1 MDWTLAQLRAKVRE
15 LTGQRSTSQLSDAD
29 LTDKIND
36 FYCNVFPDEVELP
49 ELKGFYSF
57 STVQGDGEYA
67 LPSTVLR
74 IKKPITKL
82 AGTNALIKVYE
93 GGKKVKVRIPA
104 PDGNGFANAEVS
116 DFVAGAAQPTA
127 RSTTAVGTVVRPST
141 HNGFVYECTASAG
154 VLGTEPVWPTTPG
167 ESVSDGT
174 NTWICRREDVV
185 FEKAA
190 DDGNGDA
197 VARLGFWKD
206 ANAFFTEY
214 PDDASAS
221 QNAPLDLLQYGSNLY
236 LRPIPDGVYTV
247 KAAAVQRPAALVEGT
262 DTVINPKWGPAIA
275 YGTAIQMFIDQK
287 DSAGADELTGIYQV
301 HLNSIGRK
309 HLQQLSA
316 FRSVPSF

>member
-1 MDWTLAQLRAKVRE
+1 MNWTLAQLRAKVRE
-15 LTGQRSTSQLSDAD
+15 LTGQCSTSQLSDAD

-36 FYCNVFPDEVELP
+36 FYCNVFPDEIELP

-74 IKKPITKL
+74 IKKPIT
-82 AGTNALIKVYE
+82 I
-93 GGKKVKVRIPA
+93 
-104 PDGNGFANAEVS
+104 
-116 DFVAGAAQPTA
+116 
-127 RSTTAVGTVVRPST
+127 
-141 HNGFVYECTASAG
+141 
-154 VLGTEPVWPTTPG
+154 
-167 ESVSDGT
+167 
-174 NTWICRREDVV
+174 
-185 FEKAA
+185 

-197 VARLGFWKD
+197 VARLGFWND
-206 ANAFFTEY
+206 ENAFFTEY

-221 QNAPLDLLQYGSNLY
+221 QNAPLDLLQYGSKLY

-287 DSAGADELTGIYQV
+287 DSDGADELTGIYQV

-316 FRSVPSF
+316 LRSVPSF